1 MPERTLQRPVVMFQN
16 CTVWGKA
23 RVSGGGSWRQGGLQV
38 RVFIS
43 SFHFL
48 VKAVGVH
55 LVLSGGQSRSAVSV
69 GMIPSGNTADNGVG
83 QLLI

>member
-16 CTVWGKA
+16 CTAWGKA
-23 RVSGGGSWRQGGLQV
+23 RVSGGGDCRQGGLQV

-43 SFHFL
+43 SFHCW

-55 LVLSGGQSRSAVSV
+55 RVLSCGQARSAVLV
-69 GMIPSGNTADNGVG
+69 GMIPPGKTADIGVG
-83 QLLI
+83 QLLM